1 MNEVYE
7 KLIIGKG
14 SSEVIDMIKFGDNL
28 CGVAIKELFD
38 RNKKLQEENKQLKS
52 ELNDLKDME
61 KSIKSERFYIHC
73 GDDINKQLMDTES
86 DFNIHVEEIGSDEE
100 LIRLCNLLNKQQAI
114 INKLEQENR
123 QLRQFINKGRRL
135 SVKELMAN
143 TNENELLKKKI
154 KELEKENKELQ
165 KDKAQLKERLRECR
179 IKMDKFNCR

>member
-1 MNEVYE
+1 M
-7 KLIIGKG
+7 
-14 SSEVIDMIKFGDNL
+14 
-28 CGVAIKELFD
+28 
-38 RNKKLQEENKQLKS
+38 NKK
-52 ELNDLKDME
+52 
-61 KSIKSERFYIHC
+61 RFYIHC

-100 LIRLCNLLNKQQAI
+100 LIRLCNLLNKQQAT
-114 INKLEQENR
+114 INKLEQENK

-165 KDKAQLKERLRECR
+165 KYKNKNEMIDNE
-179 IKMDKFNCR
+179 

>member
-1 MNEVYE
+1 MSDKRFERWNDHSCKV
-7 KLIIGKG
+7 K
-14 SSEVIDMIKFGDNL
+14 DN
-28 CGVAIKELFD
+28 
-38 RNKKLQEENKQLKS
+38 QE
-52 ELNDLKDME
+52 
-61 KSIKSERFYIHC
+61 
-73 GDDINKQLMDTES
+73 DT
-86 DFNIHVEEIGSDEE
+86 
-100 LIRLCNLLNKQQAI
+100 LLNWEDVVDLLNEQQAT

>member
-1 MNEVYE
+1 MSE
-7 KLIIGKG
+7 KRFERWNDHSCK
-14 SSEVIDMIKFGDNL
+14 VKDN
-28 CGVAIKELFD
+28 
-38 RNKKLQEENKQLKS
+38 QE
-52 ELNDLKDME
+52 
-61 KSIKSERFYIHC
+61 
-73 GDDINKQLMDTES
+73 DT
-86 DFNIHVEEIGSDEE
+86 
-100 LIRLCNLLNKQQAI
+100 LLNWKDVVDLLNEQQAT